1 MEIKISFHG
10 AAQTVTGSQFLL
22 QADGKKILI
31 DCGLTQGKRKESY
44 ELNKSFRFPDKI
56 KPSEI
61 DAAVLTHAHIDHSG
75 NLPTLAKQGFS
86 GAIHATRAS
95 VELCNYMLHDSA
107 HLQGGDL
114 RIANQNRAR
123 QNKNPFSPLY
133 TGEDVD
139 NMLGQFVSHE
149 YGDTVELS
157 KNLRFRFHDAGHI
170 LGSAGVVFEIGEG
183 KTPVRF
189 GFSGDIG
196 RENIPLIHDPDVLDN
211 LDFLVMETTYGNRL
225 HSQKFSDAEDA
236 LASAITNAVNQQ
248 AGTVLVPAFSVG
260 RIQLLVYILHKLR
273 DRGLIRDIPIF
284 VDSPLGLHAT
294 EVFQKHLEILDREV
308 HRYYIDQKI
317 DPFSFNGLHYIRSLD
332 DSMKL
337 KDKSMQ
343 PRIIISSSGMMEGG
357 RILYHLANHI
367 EDTRTT
373 LLFVGYPAQN
383 TLARYISDG
392 AKEVKIFGEPFN
404 VRCKVQK
411 LDSFSA
417 HADKSGLE
425 KYLSFSPAHN
435 LKKLFLVH
443 GESES
448 AHEFCDAAKQKGYQ
462 NACVPSL
469 DEEYSFEL
477 ETKKYFDS
485 DIKEYV
491 EKYEVV
497 GREIKK
503 PQNTSANENSYV
515 EHEESAR
522 HIRYGRRI

>member
-1 MEIKISFHG
+1 MKIKISFHG

-44 ELNKSFRFPDKI
+44 ELNKNFRFPDKI

-61 DAAVLTHAHIDHSG
+61 DAVVLTHAHIDHSG

-86 GAIHATRAS
+86 GSIHATRES
-95 VELCNYMLHDSA
+95 VELCSYMLHDSA
-107 HLQGGDL
+107 HLQSSDL
-114 RIANQNRAR
+114 KIANKNRAR
-123 QNKNPFSPLY
+123 QNKNLFSPLY

-139 NMLGQFVSHE
+139 NMLGQFVSHGYE
-149 YGDTVELS
+149 DTFELS
-157 KNLRFRFHDAGHI
+157 PNIKFRFRDAGHI
-170 LGSAGVVFEIGEG
+170 LGSAGILFEIGEG
-183 KTPVRF
+183 KNPVRF

-196 RENIPLIHDPDVLDN
+196 RENIPLIHDPDILRD

-225 HSQKFSDAEDA
+225 HSQKFGDAENA
-236 LASAITNAVNQQ
+236 LADAITNAINQQ
-248 AGTVLVPAFSVG
+248 AGTILIPAFSVG
-260 RIQLLVYILHKLR
+260 RIQLLVYVLHKLR
-273 DRGLIRDIPIF
+273 DRGLIRDIPVF

-294 EVFQKHLEILDREV
+294 EIFQKHLGDLDREA
-308 HRYYIDQKI
+308 HRSYIDQKI
-317 DPFSFNGLHYIRSLD
+317 DPFDFTGLHYIRSLD

-337 KDKSMQ
+337 KDKSVQ

-357 RILYHLANHI
+357 RILYHLMNHI
-367 EDTRTT
+367 EDTRAT
-373 LLFVGYPAQN
+373 LLFVGYPAEN

-425 KYLSFSPAHN
+425 KYLSFSSPHN

-443 GESES
+443 GESQS
-448 AHEFCDAAKQKGYQ
+448 AQEFLCSAKQSGYQ
-462 NACVPSL
+462 NVCVPSL
-469 DEEYSFEL
+469 DEEYSFDL
-477 ETKKYFDS
+477 ETNKYFDS
-485 DIKEYV
+485 EIKEYV
-491 EKYEVV
+491 EKYEITN
-497 GREIKK
+497 REIKK
-503 PQNTSANENSYV
+503 PEHISKDENSSF

-522 HIRYGRRI
+522 HIKFGRK